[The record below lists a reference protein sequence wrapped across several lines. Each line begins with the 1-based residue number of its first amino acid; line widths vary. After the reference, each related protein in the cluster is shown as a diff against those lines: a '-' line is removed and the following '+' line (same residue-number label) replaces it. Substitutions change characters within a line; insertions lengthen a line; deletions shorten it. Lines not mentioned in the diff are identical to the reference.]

1 MGKVQGLVGA
11 ARLGWGLVA
20 LLYTVHGGDEVLWT
34 VRGVELEVNGSD
46 VARMKLWNLEAVWG
60 VGSVV
65 GCWVE
70 NKLSAYV
77 VVRAIP
83 EREWLSEKGGVQGL
97 VDGNSGV
104 MWGPRQLT
112 VIGRAWN
119 RVDVKVEIM
128 TAEAAKGAV
137 VRGLVYCG
145 MKRTVHMA
153 VGGGGASI
161 PRLGLRVSTAET
173 QGAGGRPIGP
183 GMDGRMP
190 TRGPPPRTVGMAL
203 RRPLVGACFKCRR
216 TGHWKNE
223 CPDGGGVD
231 TRGCFTRGWKGH
243 ISTDCQRRVQ
253 MAMPVI
259 GGSKDKD
266 RVE

>member
-1 MGKVQGLVGA
+1 MSQLSRPLDRERRKTLQEAVGKVQGLVGA

-20 LLYTVHGGDEVLWT
+20 SPYTVHVSDEVLWT

-46 VARMKLWNLEAVWG
+46 VARMILRNLEEVWG

-77 VVRAIP
+77 VVRGIP

-97 VDGNSGV
+97 VDGNPGV
-104 MWGPRQLT
+104 MWGPRQPT

-119 RVDVKVEIM
+119 RVDVQVEIM

-137 VRGLVYCG
+137 VRGLIYCG

-153 VGGGGASI
+153 VGGGGASVPMLG
-161 PRLGLRVSTAET
+161 PRVGTAET
-173 QGAGGRPIGP
+173 QGTGGHPIGP
-183 GMDGRMP
+183 GMDERLPAVGL
-190 TRGPPPRTVGMAL
+190 PPRTMGMAL
-203 RRPLVGACFKCRR
+203 RRPLAGVCFRCRK

-223 CPDGGGVD
+223 CPDGSGVD
-231 TRGCFTRGWKGH
+231 AR
-243 ISTDCQRRVQ
+243 
-253 MAMPVI
+253 
-259 GGSKDKD
+259 
-266 RVE
+266 